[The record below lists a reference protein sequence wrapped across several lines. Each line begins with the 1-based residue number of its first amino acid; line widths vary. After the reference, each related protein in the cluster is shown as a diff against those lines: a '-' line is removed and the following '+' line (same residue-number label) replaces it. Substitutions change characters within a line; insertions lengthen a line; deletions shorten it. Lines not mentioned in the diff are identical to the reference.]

1 MKFNPVNV
9 LSLLLTGAILT
20 TIPACDPKSSQQQP
34 PYSPQDALS
43 TFRLPEGYS
52 IELAASEPLVTDPV
66 EVAFDEDG
74 KMYVVQM
81 DDYPS
86 EKMDDYGEGK
96 EPKSKIMLLE
106 DKDGDGFYESGTV
119 FADGLQY
126 ANGVMPWKGG
136 VLVTSAPD
144 ILFLKDTDGDGKADV
159 KNVLLTGFAVTN
171 PQLRMGSLR
180 YGLDNWIYGA
190 YSRAGGGKWRKEFEG
205 KGNPLQFP
213 EKPGQELAKIFPG
226 TNFRVMPDQFKV
238 ELSGGM
244 SQFGLSFDASNN
256 QFTDWNNVHIRHVV
270 INEKY
275 LSNNPL
281 LSISATMADISDHG
295 NAAPVYSITK
305 DMLNLHESE
314 MGHFTSACG
323 ICEYTG
329 DLFKGKYAHASFVCE
344 PVSNLVHADILS
356 PEGPT
361 FKAERAENEKEFLA
375 STDSWFRPVNLT
387 VGPDGALY
395 VVDFYRKLV
404 EHPDWLAMADSS
416 GFYTHAGKI
425 KESDFLEG
433 NDRGRIYRIVPKDI
447 KADKKKM
454 PELSKLDVKDL
465 VAYLNHPNKWWRIN
479 AQRLLVDRKDGNAV
493 QLIKDLLSKDISPEG
508 KIHSLWTLEGLNALS
523 DTLLEKSLQDADP
536 VVKKQ
541 AVLLAE
547 KRIDKKNIFEGVL
560 NAASDPD
567 AAVQFQAALTL
578 SNVANSNASVFQAL
592 HKIISAHINDK
603 WFQDAVLL
611 SASGNAVQWY
621 EAFKDFA
628 ADNDSG
634 NVGKKEFL
642 SKITSIVGAKY
653 KRDELSSLVKM
664 IAGVKDTGV
673 IVSSLQGAVTG
684 MKRNND
690 KMKLSAEGQ
699 SGLIRLIS
707 DQPANVRTA
716 AIEMASR
723 LQLAPSNDLATI
735 IGSAKTIAAEESQS
749 VENRILAIKVLGLD
763 PAGIPFPLLE
773 KLLRSD
779 QPSDIQLA
787 VANVLL
793 RNPQDV
799 STNILL
805 NKWNTFNPKVHEVV
819 ETGFLAR
826 TDRVKSLV
834 KAIESDKIKPAWI
847 SRNTQN
853 RLLKYSDTTIQE
865 TAKKI
870 FKDIDGGNR
879 DQVILDYNVSTTRN
893 GDPARGKA
901 VFKTV
906 CSVCHSL
913 EGTGVNFGPD
923 LHSISHQTKI
933 NLLTMI
939 LNPNHDIAAG
949 YEGYTVETTDGRAF
963 AGIIESESDNN
974 IILKSPGGV
983 VQTILKSN
991 IKSMA
996 PMPVSLMPEGLETSV
1011 NKEDMADLLEY
1022 IKTLK

>member
-1 MKFNPVNV
+1 M
-9 LSLLLTGAILT
+9 
-20 TIPACDPKSSQQQP
+20 TIPSCKEQQHQQP
-34 PYSPQDALS
+34 PYSPKDALS
-43 TFRLPEGYS
+43 TFQLPEGYR
-52 IELAASEPLVTDPV
+52 IELVASEPLISDPV

-74 KMYVVQM
+74 KMYVAQM

-86 EKMDDYGEGK
+86 ENMDDYGEGK

-106 DKDGDGFYESGTV
+106 DKDGDGFYESGTA
-119 FADGLQY
+119 FAEGLPY

-144 ILFLKDTDGDGKADV
+144 IYFLKDTNGDGKADV
-159 KNVLLTGFAVTN
+159 KKVVLTGFAVTN

-180 YGLDNWIYGA
+180 YGLDNWIYAA
-190 YSRAGGGKWRKEFEG
+190 YSRAGGGKWREEFKG

-213 EKPGQELAKIFPG
+213 DKPGQELAKIFPG
-226 TNFRVMPDQFKV
+226 TNFRFQPDQFKV
-238 ELSGGM
+238 EPSGGM
-244 SQFGLSFDASNN
+244 SQFGLSFDAFGN

-270 INEKY
+270 INDKY
-275 LSNNPL
+275 LSNNPF
-281 LSISATMADISDHG
+281 LSVGTTMAEISDHG

-323 ICEYTG
+323 ISEYTG
-329 DLFKGKYAHASFVCE
+329 NLFKGKYAKASFVCE
-344 PVSNLVHADILS
+344 PVSNLVHADVLS
-356 PEGPT
+356 PDGPT
-361 FKAERAENEKEFLA
+361 FSAARAENEKEFLA
-375 STDSWFRPVNLT
+375 STDSWFRPVNST
-387 VGPDGALY
+387 VGPDGGLY
-395 VVDFYRKLV
+395 IVDFYRKLV
-404 EHPDWLAMADSS
+404 EHPDWLAMADTS

-433 NDRGRIYRIVPKDI
+433 NDRGRVYRIVPKDY
-447 KADKKKM
+447 KAEKKKA
-454 PELSKLDVKDL
+454 PELSKVDVQTLVSYLD
-465 VAYLNHPNKWWRIN
+465 NPNAWWRIN
-479 AQRLLVDRKDGNAV
+479 AQRLLVDSKDENAV
-493 QLIKDLLSKDISPEG
+493 PLIKNLLSKDISAEG
-508 KIHSLWTLEGLNALS
+508 KIHALWTLEGLNALS
-523 DTLLEKSLQDADP
+523 DTLLEKVFQDADP
-536 VVKKQ
+536 LVRKQ

-547 KRIDKKNIFEGVL
+547 KRMDNKDILQKII
-560 NAASDPD
+560 NASADSDPY
-567 AAVQFQAALTL
+567 VQFQVALTL
-578 SNVANSNASVFQAL
+578 SNVAKSNPEVFAAL
-592 HKIISAHINDK
+592 SKIISTHINDK

-611 SASGNAVQWY
+611 GASENTVQWY
-621 EAFKDFA
+621 EAYKDFR

-634 NVGKKEFL
+634 NVGTKQFL
-642 SKITSIVGAKY
+642 SKITSVVGAKY
-653 KRDELSSLVKM
+653 NQNEMSSLVKM
-664 IAGVKDTGV
+664 ISQLKDTGV
-673 IVSSLQGAVTG
+673 IVSSLEGAVTG

-690 KMKLSAEGQ
+690 KMKLTGEAQ
-699 SGLIRLIS
+699 SGLIGLIS
-707 DQPANVRTA
+707 NQPANVRTV

-723 LQLAPSNDLATI
+723 LKLAPYNDLANI
-735 IGSAKTIAAEESQS
+735 IASSKTIAAEESQP
-749 VENRILAIKVLGLD
+749 VESRVLAIKVVGLD

-773 KLLRSD
+773 RLLQSD

-793 RNPQDV
+793 RNQNSA
-799 STNILL
+799 STDILM
-805 NKWNTFNPKVHEVV
+805 NKWNTFNPKVHDVV

-834 KAIESDKIKPAWI
+834 KAIESGQIKPTWI

-865 TAKKI
+865 TAKKL
-870 FKDIDGGNR
+870 FKDTGGENR
-879 DQVILDYNVSTTRN
+879 EQVILAYNVSTTRN
-893 GDPARGKA
+893 GDPAKGKA

-906 CSVCHSL
+906 CSVCHL
-913 EGTGVNFGPD
+913 LDGVGVNFGPD

-949 YEGYTVETTDGRAF
+949 YEGYTIETTDGRAF
-963 AGIIESESDNN
+963 AGIIENESDNN

-991 IKSMA
+991 VRSMA

-1011 NKEDMADLLEY
+1011 NKDDMADLIEY

>member
-1 MKFNPVNV
+1 MRSIPYAPF
-9 LSLLLTGAILT
+9 LLWLAGIFSMTVFS
-20 TIPACDPKSSQQQP
+20 CKEQQPRQP
-34 PYSPQDALS
+34 PYSPKDALS
-43 TFRLPEGYS
+43 AFRLPEGYS
-52 IELAASEPLVTDPV
+52 IELAASEPLISDPV

-119 FADGLQY
+119 FADELQY

-144 ILFLKDTDGDGKADV
+144 ILFLKDTDGDGKADEKKIV
-159 KNVLLTGFAVTN
+159 LTGFAVTN

-190 YSRAGGGKWRKEFEG
+190 YSRAGGGRWRKEFEG

-213 EKPGQELAKIFPG
+213 EKPGQELAKILPG
-226 TNFRVMPDQFKV
+226 TNFRFMPDEFKV
-238 ELSGGM
+238 EPSGGM
-244 SQFGLSFDASNN
+244 SQFGLSFDASGN
-256 QFTDWNNVHIRHVV
+256 QFTVWNNVHIRHMV
-270 INEKY
+270 INDKY
-275 LSNNPL
+275 LSNNPF
-281 LSISATMADISDHG
+281 LSIGAAMADISDHG
-295 NAAPVYSITK
+295 NAAPVYSITQN
-305 DMLNLHESE
+305 MLNLHESE

-329 DLFKGKYAHASFVCE
+329 DLFKDKYARASFVCE
-344 PVSNLVHADILS
+344 PVSNLVHADIVS

-361 FKAERAENEKEFLA
+361 FKAERAEKEKEFLA

-404 EHPDWLAMADSS
+404 EHPDWLAMSDST

-433 NDRGRIYRIVPKDI
+433 NDLGRVYRIVPKDI
-447 KADKKKM
+447 KAGKNKM
-454 PELSKLDVKDL
+454 PQLSKAGVKDL
-465 VAYLNHPNKWWRIN
+465 VEYLNHSNKWWRAT
-479 AQRLLVDRKDGNAV
+479 AQRLLVDRKDQSAV
-493 QLIKDLLSKDISPEG
+493 PLIKDLLSKKISPEG
-508 KIHSLWTLEGLNALS
+508 RIHSLWTLEGLHALS

-536 VVKKQ
+536 VVKRQ

-547 KRIDKKNIFEGVL
+547 NRMDKQPVFESVI

-567 AAVQFQAALTL
+567 ASVQFQAALTL
-578 SNVANSNASVFQAL
+578 SNVAHSNTQVFQAL
-592 HKIISAHINDK
+592 SNVISAHISDK

-621 EAFKDFA
+621 EAFKDPGA
-628 ADNDSG
+628 ANDPG

-653 KRDELSSLVKM
+653 KENELSSLVKM

-673 IVSSLQGAVTG
+673 VVSSLQGVVTG

-699 SGLIRLIS
+699 SGLIGLIS
-707 DQPANVRTA
+707 DQPANVRAA
-716 AIEMASR
+716 AIAMASR
-723 LQLAPSNDLATI
+723 LQLTPSTDLANI
-735 IGSAKTIAAEESQS
+735 IARSKAIAAEESQP
-749 VENRILAIKVLGLD
+749 VESRVLAVKVLGLD

-773 KLLRSD
+773 RLLRSD

-787 VANVLL
+787 VAHVLL
-793 RNPQDV
+793 SNRQE
-799 STNILL
+799 TATRILL
-805 NKWNTFNPKVHEVV
+805 NKWNIFNPKVHEVV
-819 ETGFLAR
+819 ETGFLGR
-826 TDRVKSLV
+826 TDRVRSLV
-834 KAIESDKIKPAWI
+834 KAIESDQIKPIWI
-847 SRNTQN
+847 TRNTQN
-853 RLLKYSDTTIQE
+853 RLLRYSDTTISKA
-865 TAKKI
+865 AKNI
-870 FKDIDGGNR
+870 FRDVGESNR
-879 DQVILDYNVSTTRN
+879 EQLILDYNVATTQN
-893 GDPARGKA
+893 GDPAKGKA

-906 CSVCHSL
+906 CSVCHAL
-913 EGTGVNFGPD
+913 EGVGVNFGPD

-939 LNPNHDIAAG
+939 LDPNHDIAAG
-949 YEGYTVETTDGRAF
+949 YEGYTIETTDGGAF
-963 AGIIESESDNN
+963 AGIIENETDNN
-974 IILKSPGGV
+974 ITLKGPGGV

-991 IKSMA
+991 VRSMS
-996 PMPVSLMPEGLETSV
+996 PMPVSLMPEGLETSI

-1022 IKTLK
+1022 IKTLR

>member
-1 MKFNPVNV
+1 MTNV
-9 LSLLLTGAILT
+9 RCTLSHSFLLLLTGIFLT
-20 TIPACDPKSSQQQP
+20 TVYSCREQP
-34 PYSPQDALS
+34 SHQSPYSPQDALS
-43 TFRLPEGYS
+43 TFQLPEGYA
-52 IELAASEPLVTDPV
+52 IQLVASEPLISDPV

-86 EKMDDYGEGK
+86 EDMDDYGQGK
-96 EPKSKIMLLE
+96 APKSKIMLLE

-119 FADGLQY
+119 FAEGLQY

-144 ILFLKDTDGDGKADV
+144 ILFLKDTDGDGKADEKKV
-159 KNVLLTGFAVTN
+159 VLTGFAVSN
-171 PQLRMGSLR
+171 PQLRMSSLR
-180 YGLDNWIYGA
+180 YGLDNWIYAA
-190 YSRAGGGKWRKEFEG
+190 YSRAGGGRWREAFMG
-205 KGNPLQFP
+205 KGSPLHFP
-213 EKPGQELAKIFPG
+213 DKSGQRLAELLPGKNIRF
-226 TNFRVMPDQFKV
+226 MPDEYKAEV
-238 ELSGGM
+238 SGGM
-244 SQFGLSFDASNN
+244 SQFGLSFDGQEN
-256 QFTDWNNVHIRHVV
+256 QFTVWNNVHI
-270 INEKY
+270 NDKYAANNSY
-275 LSNNPL
+275 LSIN
-281 LSISATMADISDHG
+281 ATMADISDHG
-295 NAAPVYSITK
+295 NAAPVYSIAK

-329 DLFKGKYAHASFVCE
+329 GLFKDKYARASFVCE

-356 PEGPT
+356 PDGVT
-361 FKAERAENEKEFLA
+361 FKAERAEKEKEFLA
-375 STDSWFRPVNLT
+375 SVDSWFRPVNST

-404 EHPDWLAMADSS
+404 EHPDWLAMADST

-433 NDRGRIYRIVPKDI
+433 NDLGRVYRIVPKGF
-447 KADKKKM
+447 KAGENKM
-454 PELSKLDVKDL
+454 PALSKAAVKDL
-465 VAYLNHPNKWWRIN
+465 VGYLNHPNKWWRTN
-479 AQRLLVDRKDGNAV
+479 AQRLLVDRKDQNAV
-493 QLIKDLLSKDISPEG
+493 PLIIDLLSTPISPEG
-508 KIHSLWTLEGLNALS
+508 KIHALWTLEGLNALS

-536 VVKKQ
+536 IVKKQ
-541 AVLLAE
+541 AVLLGE
-547 KRIDKKNIFEGVL
+547 KRMDKKNIFEGVL

-567 AAVQFQAALTL
+567 AAVQFQAALTV
-578 SNVANSNASVFQAL
+578 SNVANSNASGFQAL

-699 SGLIRLIS
+699 SSLVGLMA
-707 DQPANVRTA
+707 DHPNNVRTA
-716 AIEMASR
+716 AIAMASR
-723 LQLAPSNDLATI
+723 LQLVSSADLANI
-735 IGSAKTIAAEESQS
+735 IGSSKTVAAQESQP
-749 VENRILAIKVLGLD
+749 VENRVLAVKVLGLD

-773 KLLRSD
+773 RLLQSD
-779 QPSDIQLA
+779 QPADIQLA

-793 RNPQDV
+793 SNPKDA

-819 ETGFLAR
+819 ETGFLSR
-826 TDRVKSLV
+826 TNRVRSLV
-834 KAIESDKIKPAWI
+834 KAIESDQIKPAWI

-853 RLLKYSDTTIQE
+853 RLLRYSDTTISAA
-865 TAKKI
+865 AKNI
-870 FKDIDGGNR
+870 FKDVSQGNR
-879 DQVILDYNVSTTRN
+879 EQLILDYNVSTTRS
-893 GDPARGKA
+893 GDPAKGKA

-906 CSVCHSL
+906 CSTCHAL
-913 EGTGVNFGPD
+913 EGVGVNFGPD
-923 LHSISHQTKI
+923 LHSISHQTRI

-939 LNPNHDIAAG
+939 LDPNHDIAAG
-949 YEGYTVETTDGRAF
+949 YEGYTIETSDGGAF
-963 AGIIESESDNN
+963 AGIIENETDNN
-974 IILKSPGGV
+974 IRLKGPGGV
-983 VQTILKSN
+983 TQTILKSN
-991 IKSMA
+991 VKSMS
-996 PMPVSLMPEGLETSV
+996 PMPVSLMPEGLEASI

-1022 IKTLK
+1022 IKTLR

>member
-1 MKFNPVNV
+1 MTVYSCKE
-9 LSLLLTGAILT
+9 
-20 TIPACDPKSSQQQP
+20 SSPRLP
-34 PYSPQDALS
+34 PYSPKDALS
-43 TFRLPEGYS
+43 TFQLPEGYK
-52 IELAASEPLVTDPV
+52 IELAASEPLISDPV

-96 EPKSKIMLLE
+96 EPKGKIMLLE

-119 FADGLQY
+119 FAEGLQY

-144 ILFLKDTDGDGKADV
+144 ILFLKDTDGDGKADEKKTV
-159 KNVLLTGFAVTN
+159 LTGFAFTN

-213 EKPGQELAKIFPG
+213 EKPAQELSKIFPG
-226 TNFRVMPDQFKV
+226 TNFRFLPDEFKV
-238 ELSGGM
+238 EPSGGM
-244 SQFGLSFDASNN
+244 SQFGLSFDASGN
-256 QFTDWNNVHIRHVV
+256 QFTVWNNVHIRHVV
-270 INEKY
+270 INDKY
-275 LSNNPL
+275 AASNPFLN
-281 LSISATMADISDHG
+281 ISATMADISDHG
-295 NAAPVYSITK
+295 NAAPVYSIAK

-329 DLFKGKYAHASFVCE
+329 GLFKDKYARASFVCE

-356 PEGPT
+356 PDGAT
-361 FKAERAENEKEFLA
+361 FKAERAEQEKEFLA
-375 STDSWFRPVNLT
+375 STDSWFRPVNST

-404 EHPDWLAMADSS
+404 EHPDWLAMADST

-433 NDRGRIYRIVPKDI
+433 NDLGRVYRIVPKDF
-447 KADKKKM
+447 KAGKNKM
-454 PELSKLDVKDL
+454 PELGKAGVKDL
-465 VAYLNHPNKWWRIN
+465 VEYLNHPNKWWRTN
-479 AQRLLVDRKDGNAV
+479 AQRLLVDRKDQNAV
-493 QLIKDLLSKDISPEG
+493 PLIKDFLSGDINPEG
-508 KIHSLWTLEGLNALS
+508 KIHCLWTLEGLNALS
-523 DTLLEKSLQDADP
+523 DTLLVASLQDADP
-536 VVKKQ
+536 LVKKQ

-547 KRIDKKNIFEGVL
+547 KRMDKKPVFEGVI

-578 SNVANSNASVFQAL
+578 SSVANSNAPVFHAL
-592 HKIISAHINDK
+592 SKVISAHINDK

-611 SASGNAVQWY
+611 SASGNAVEWY
-621 EAFKDFA
+621 ESFKDFGA
-628 ADNDSG
+628 ANDPTAIGSG

-642 SKITSIVGAKY
+642 RKITSIVGAKY
-653 KRDELSSLVKM
+653 KEHELSSLIKM

-673 IVSSLQGAVTG
+673 IVSSLQGVVTG
-684 MKRNND
+684 MKRSND
-690 KMKLSAEGQ
+690 KIKLGAEGQ
-699 SGLIRLIS
+699 SSLIKLVS
-707 DQPANVRTA
+707 GPSTNVSTA
-716 AIEMASR
+716 AIAMASR
-723 LQLAPSNDLATI
+723 LQLTRSNDLANI
-735 IGSAKTIAAEESQS
+735 IAHSKTIAAQESQP
-749 VENRILAIKVLGLD
+749 VERRVLAIKVLGLD

-773 KLLRSD
+773 RLLQSD

-793 RNPQDV
+793 NNRQGAA
-799 STNILL
+799 TGILL
-805 NKWNTFNPKVHEVV
+805 NKWNIFNPKVHEVV

-826 TDRVKSLV
+826 TDRVRSLV
-834 KAIESDKIKPAWI
+834 KAIESDQIKPTWI
-847 SRNTQN
+847 SRNTRN
-853 RLLKYSDTTIQE
+853 RLLRYSDTTISKA
-865 TAKKI
+865 AKGI
-870 FKDIDGGNR
+870 FKEAGESNR
-879 DQVILDYNVSTTRN
+879 GQLILDYNVSTTRS
-893 GDPARGKA
+893 GDPVKGKA

-906 CSVCHSL
+906 CSTCHVL
-913 EGTGVNFGPD
+913 EGAGVNFGPD

-939 LNPNHDIAAG
+939 LDPNHDIAAG
-949 YEGYTVETTDGRAF
+949 YEGYTIETTDGGAF
-963 AGIIESESDNN
+963 AGIIENESDNN
-974 IILKSPGGV
+974 LTLKGPGGV
-983 VQTILKSN
+983 AQTILKSN
-991 IKSMA
+991 VRAMA
-996 PMPVSLMPEGLETSV
+996 PMPVSLMPEGLEASID
-1011 NKEDMADLLEY
+1011 KEDMADLLEY
-1022 IKTLK
+1022 IKTLR

>member
-1 MKFNPVNV
+1 MRFIPGNFF
-9 LSLLLTGAILT
+9 LLLLTGVLLMT
-20 TIPACDPKSSQQQP
+20 TPSCKEQQHQQP
-34 PYSPQDALS
+34 PYSPKDALS
-43 TFRLPEGYS
+43 TFQLPEGYH
-52 IELAASEPLVTDPV
+52 IELVASEPLISDPV

-74 KMYVVQM
+74 KMYVAQM

-106 DKDGDGFYESGTV
+106 DKDGDGFYESGTA
-119 FADGLQY
+119 FAEGLPY

-144 ILFLKDTDGDGKADV
+144 IYFLKDTNGDGKADV
-159 KNVLLTGFAVTN
+159 KKVVLTGFAVTN

-190 YSRAGGGKWRKEFEG
+190 YSRAGGGKWREEFKG
-205 KGNPLQFP
+205 KGNPLNFP
-213 EKPGQELAKIFPG
+213 DKPGQELAKIFPG
-226 TNFRVMPDQFKV
+226 TNFRFQPDQFKV
-238 ELSGGM
+238 EPSGGM
-244 SQFGLSFDASNN
+244 SQFGLSFDASGN

-270 INEKY
+270 INDKY
-275 LSNNPL
+275 LSNNPF
-281 LSISATMADISDHG
+281 LSIGATMADISDHG
-295 NAAPVYSITK
+295 NAAPVYSIAK

-329 DLFKGKYAHASFVCE
+329 NLFKGKYASASFVCE
-344 PVSNLVHADILS
+344 PVSNLVHADVLS
-356 PEGPT
+356 PNGAT
-361 FKAERAENEKEFLA
+361 FSAARTENEKEFLA
-375 STDSWFRPVNLT
+375 STDSWFRPVNST
-387 VGPDGALY
+387 VGPDGGLY
-395 VVDFYRKLV
+395 IVDFYRKLV
-404 EHPDWLAMADSS
+404 EHPDWLAMADTS

-433 NDRGRIYRIVPKDI
+433 NDRGRVYRIVPKDY

-454 PELSKLDVKDL
+454 PELSKADIQTL
-465 VAYLNHPNKWWRIN
+465 VSYLNNPNGWWRMN
-479 AQRLLVDRKDGNAV
+479 AQRLLVDRKDENAV
-493 QLIKDLLSKDISPEG
+493 SLIKDLLLKDISPEG
-508 KIHSLWTLEGLNALS
+508 KIHALWTLEGLNALS
-523 DTLLEKSLQDADP
+523 DTLLENAFQDAAP
-536 VVKKQ
+536 MVRKQ

-547 KRIDKKNIFEGVL
+547 KRMDNKDILQKII
-560 NAASDPD
+560 NASADSDPY
-567 AAVQFQAALTL
+567 VQFQVALTL
-578 SNVANSNASVFQAL
+578 SNVAKSNPQVFPAL
-592 HKIISAHINDK
+592 NKIISTHINDK

-611 SASGNAVQWY
+611 GASENAVQWY
-621 EAFKDFA
+621 ETFKDFGIN
-628 ADNDSG
+628 NDSG
-634 NVGKKEFL
+634 NVGKKDFL
-642 SKITSIVGAKY
+642 RKIASVVGAKY
-653 KRDELSSLVKM
+653 KESELSSLVKM
-664 IAGVKDTGV
+664 ISGVKDTGA
-673 IVSSLQGAVTG
+673 IVSSLEGVVTG
-684 MKRNND
+684 MKRNNA
-690 KMKLSAEGQ
+690 KIKLNAEGQ
-699 SGLIRLIS
+699 SGLTGLIS
-707 DQPANVRTA
+707 NQPANVRAA

-723 LQLAPSNDLATI
+723 LQLAPSNDLANI
-735 IGSAKTIAAEESQS
+735 IASSKTIAADESQPAES
-749 VENRILAIKVLGLD
+749 RVLAIKVLGLD

-773 KLLRSD
+773 KLLQSN

-793 RNPQDV
+793 RNQQDA

-805 NKWNTFNPKVHEVV
+805 NKWNTFNPKVHDVV

-834 KAIESDKIKPAWI
+834 KAIESDKIKPSWI

-870 FKDIDGGNR
+870 FKDTGGENR
-879 DQVILDYNVSTTRN
+879 EQVILAYNVSTTRN
-893 GDPARGKA
+893 GDPAKGKA

-906 CSVCHSL
+906 CSVCHL
-913 EGTGVNFGPD
+913 LDGVGVNFGPD

-933 NLLTMI
+933 NILTMI

-949 YEGYTVETTDGRAF
+949 YEGYTIETNDGRAF
-963 AGIIESESDNN
+963 AGIIENESDDN
-974 IILKSPGGV
+974 IILKSAGGV

-991 IKSMA
+991 VKSMA
-996 PMPVSLMPEGLETSV
+996 PMPVSLMPEGLETSL
-1011 NKEDMADLLEY
+1011 NKDDMADLIEY

>member
-1 MKFNPVNV
+1 VKFIPGNFFL
-9 LSLLLTGAILT
+9 LSLTGILLMAT
-20 TIPACDPKSSQQQP
+20 PSCKDQQHQQP
-34 PYSPQDALS
+34 PYSPKDALS
-43 TFRLPEGYS
+43 TFQLPEGYR
-52 IELAASEPLVTDPV
+52 IELVASEPLISDPV
-66 EVAFDEDG
+66 EIAFDEDG
-74 KMYVVQM
+74 KMYVAQM

-106 DKDGDGFYESGTV
+106 DKDGDGFYESGTA
-119 FADGLQY
+119 FAEGLPY

-144 ILFLKDTDGDGKADV
+144 IYFLKDTNGDGKADV
-159 KNVLLTGFAVTN
+159 KKVVLTGFAVTN

-213 EKPGQELAKIFPG
+213 DKPGQELAKIFPG
-226 TNFRVMPDQFKV
+226 TNFRFQPDQFKV
-238 ELSGGM
+238 EPSGGM
-244 SQFGLSFDASNN
+244 SQFGLSFDASGN

-270 INEKY
+270 INDKY
-275 LSNNPL
+275 LSNNPF
-281 LSISATMADISDHG
+281 LSVGITMADISDHG

-329 DLFKGKYAHASFVCE
+329 NLFKGKYAKASFVCE
-344 PVSNLVHADILS
+344 PVSNLVHADVLS
-356 PEGPT
+356 PDGPT
-361 FKAERAENEKEFLA
+361 FSATRAENEKEFLA
-375 STDSWFRPVNLT
+375 STDSWFRPVNST
-387 VGPDGALY
+387 MGPDGALY
-395 VVDFYRKLV
+395 IVDFYRKLV
-404 EHPDWLAMADSS
+404 EHPDWLAMADST

-433 NDRGRIYRIVPKDI
+433 NDRGRVYRIVPKDY

-454 PELSKLDVKDL
+454 PELSKADVQTL
-465 VAYLNHPNKWWRIN
+465 VNYLNNPNGWWRIN
-479 AQRLLVDRKDGNAV
+479 AQRLLVDKKDVNAV
-493 QLIKDLLSKDISPEG
+493 PLIKDLLLKDISPEG
-508 KIHSLWTLEGLNALS
+508 KIHALWTLEGLNALS
-523 DTLLEKSLQDADP
+523 DTLLENAFQDAHP
-536 VVKKQ
+536 MVRKQ

-547 KRIDKKNIFEGVL
+547 KRMDNKDILQKII
-560 NAASDPD
+560 NASADADPY
-567 AAVQFQAALTL
+567 VQFQTALTL
-578 SNVANSNASVFQAL
+578 SDVAKSNPQVFPAL
-592 HKIISAHINDK
+592 NKIISTHINDK

-611 SASGNAVQWY
+611 GASENAVQWY
-621 EAFKDFA
+621 ESFKDFGA
-628 ADNDSG
+628 GNDSG

-642 SKITSIVGAKY
+642 SKTASIVGAKY
-653 KRDELSSLVKM
+653 KESELSSLVKM
-664 IAGVKDTGV
+664 IAGVKDTSV
-673 IVSSLQGAVTG
+673 IVSSLQGVVTG

-699 SGLIRLIS
+699 SGLIALIS
-707 DQPANVRTA
+707 NHPNNVRAA

-723 LQLAPSNDLATI
+723 LKLSPSTDLANI
-735 IGSAKTIAAEESQS
+735 IAGSKTIAAEVSQPVESR
-749 VENRILAIKVLGLD
+749 VLAINVLGLD
-763 PAGIPFPLLE
+763 PSGIPFPLLE
-773 KLLRSD
+773 RFLQSD

-793 RNPQDV
+793 RNQQDA

-826 TDRVKSLV
+826 TERVKSLV
-834 KAIESDKIKPAWI
+834 KAIESDKIKPTWI

-853 RLLKYSDTTIQE
+853 RLLKYSDTTIRE

-870 FKDIDGGNR
+870 FKDTGEGNR
-879 DQVILDYNVSTTRN
+879 EQVILDYNVSTTRN
-893 GDPARGKA
+893 GDPVKGKT

-906 CSVCHSL
+906 CSVCHL
-913 EGTGVNFGPD
+913 LDGVGVNFGPD

-949 YEGYTVETTDGRAF
+949 YEGYTIETTDGRAF

-983 VQTILKSN
+983 VQTILKSDV
-991 IKSMA
+991 KSMA
-996 PMPVSLMPEGLETSV
+996 PMPGSLMPEGLETSV
-1011 NKEDMADLLEY
+1011 NKDDMADLIEY

>member
-1 MKFNPVNV
+1 VRFIPGNFF
-9 LSLLLTGAILT
+9 LLLLTGVLSMT
-20 TIPACDPKSSQQQP
+20 TPSCKEQQHQQP
-34 PYSPQDALS
+34 PYSPKAALS
-43 TFRLPEGYS
+43 TFQLPEGYR
-52 IELAASEPLVTDPV
+52 IELVASEPLISDPV
-66 EVAFDEDG
+66 EIAFDEDG
-74 KMYVVQM
+74 KMYVAQM

-86 EKMDDYGEGK
+86 ENMDDYGKGK

-119 FADGLQY
+119 FADGLPY

-144 ILFLKDTDGDGKADV
+144 IFFLKDTNGDGKADV
-159 KNVLLTGFAVTN
+159 KKVVLTGFAVTN

-205 KGNPLQFP
+205 KGNPLNFP

-226 TNFRVMPDQFKV
+226 TNFRFQPDQFKV
-238 ELSGGM
+238 EPSGGM
-244 SQFGLSFDASNN
+244 SQFGLSFDAFGN

-270 INEKY
+270 INDKY
-275 LSNNPL
+275 LSNNPF
-281 LSISATMADISDHG
+281 LSVGTTMAEISDHG

-329 DLFKGKYAHASFVCE
+329 NLFKGKYARASFVCE
-344 PVSNLVHADILS
+344 PVSNLVHADVLS
-356 PEGPT
+356 PDGPT
-361 FKAERAENEKEFLA
+361 FSAARAENEKEFLA
-375 STDSWFRPVNLT
+375 STDSWFRPVNST

-395 VVDFYRKLV
+395 IVDFYRKLV
-404 EHPDWLAMADSS
+404 EHPDWLAMADST

-433 NDRGRIYRIVPKDI
+433 NDRGRVYRIVPKDY

-454 PELSKLDVKDL
+454 PELSKADVQTL
-465 VAYLNHPNKWWRIN
+465 VSYLNNPNGWWRIN
-479 AQRLLVDRKDGNAV
+479 AQRLLVDRKDESAV
-493 QLIKDLLSKDISPEG
+493 SLIRDLLSKGISPEG
-508 KIHSLWTLEGLNALS
+508 KIHSLWTLDGLNALS
-523 DTLLEKSLQDADP
+523 DTLLENAFQDADP
-536 VVKKQ
+536 MVRKQ

-547 KRIDKKNIFEGVL
+547 KRMDNKDILQKII
-560 NAASDPD
+560 NASADADPY
-567 AAVQFQAALTL
+567 VQFQTALTL
-578 SNVANSNASVFQAL
+578 SNVAKSNPQIFPAL
-592 HKIISAHINDK
+592 SKIISTHINDK

-611 SASGNAVQWY
+611 GASENAVQWY
-621 EAFKDFA
+621 EAYKDFKVKS
-628 ADNDSG
+628 DSE

-642 SKITSIVGAKY
+642 RKATSIVGAKY
-653 KRDELSSLVKM
+653 KESELSSLVKM
-664 IAGVKDTGV
+664 ISGVKDTGV
-673 IVSSLQGAVTG
+673 IVSSLEGVVTG
-684 MKRNND
+684 MKRNNG
-690 KMKLSAEGQ
+690 KMKLSPEGQ
-699 SGLIRLIS
+699 SELIALIS
-707 DQPANVRTA
+707 NQPNNIKAA

-723 LQLAPSNDLATI
+723 LQLAPSNGLANI
-735 IGSAKTIAAEESQS
+735 ISSSKTIAADESQPAES
-749 VENRILAIKVLGLD
+749 RVLAIKVLGLD
-763 PAGIPFPLLE
+763 PAGIPFPLME
-773 KLLRSD
+773 RLLQSN

-787 VANVLL
+787 AANVLL
-793 RNPQDV
+793 RNPQDA

-819 ETGFLAR
+819 EAGFLAR
-826 TDRVKSLV
+826 TGRVKSLV
-834 KAIESDKIKPAWI
+834 KAIESDQIKPTWI

-853 RLLKYSDTTIQE
+853 RLLKYSDTTIRE

-870 FKDIDGGNR
+870 FKDVGGGNR
-879 DQVILDYNVSTTRN
+879 EQVILDYNVSTTRT
-893 GDPARGKA
+893 GDPVKGKA

-906 CSVCHSL
+906 CSICHSL
-913 EGTGVNFGPD
+913 DGVGVNFGPD

-949 YEGYTVETTDGRAF
+949 YEGYTIETTDGRAF

-974 IILKSPGGV
+974 VILKSPGGV

-1011 NKEDMADLLEY
+1011 NKDDMADLIEY

>member
-1 MKFNPVNV
+1 
-9 LSLLLTGAILT
+9 
-20 TIPACDPKSSQQQP
+20 
-34 PYSPQDALS
+34 
-43 TFRLPEGYS
+43 
-52 IELAASEPLVTDPV
+52 
-66 EVAFDEDG
+66 
-74 KMYVVQM
+74 
-81 DDYPS
+81 
-86 EKMDDYGEGK
+86 
-96 EPKSKIMLLE
+96 
-106 DKDGDGFYESGTV
+106 
-119 FADGLQY
+119 
-126 ANGVMPWKGG
+126 
-136 VLVTSAPD
+136 
-144 ILFLKDTDGDGKADV
+144 
-159 KNVLLTGFAVTN
+159 
-171 PQLRMGSLR
+171 
-180 YGLDNWIYGA
+180 
-190 YSRAGGGKWRKEFEG
+190 
-205 KGNPLQFP
+205 
-213 EKPGQELAKIFPG
+213 
-226 TNFRVMPDQFKV
+226 
-238 ELSGGM
+238 M
-244 SQFGLSFDASNN
+244 S
-256 QFTDWNNVHIRHVV
+256 
-270 INEKY
+270 
-275 LSNNPL
+275 
-281 LSISATMADISDHG
+281 DISDHG

-329 DLFKGKYAHASFVCE
+329 DLFKGKYASASFVCE

-356 PEGPT
+356 PDGPT
-361 FKAERAENEKEFLA
+361 FKAERAEKEKEFLA

-433 NDRGRIYRIVPKDI
+433 NDRGRIYRIVPKDF
-447 KADKKKM
+447 KADKKEV
-454 PELSKLDVKDL
+454 PALSRAGIKEL

-479 AQRLLVDRKDGNAV
+479 AQRLLVDHKDENAV
-493 QLIKDLLSKDISPEG
+493 PLIKDLLSKDISPEG
-508 KIHSLWTLEGLNALS
+508 KIHALWTLEGLNALT

-547 KRIDKKNIFEGVL
+547 KRMDKKNILEGVI
-560 NAASDPD
+560 NAASDRD
-567 AAVQFQAALTL
+567 AGVQFQAALTL
-578 SNVANSNASVFQAL
+578 SNVANSNTQVFQAL
-592 HKIISAHINDK
+592 NKIISAHINDK

-621 EAFKDFA
+621 ETFKDFGT
-628 ADNDSG
+628 DSDSG
-634 NVGKKEFL
+634 NVGKKDFL
-642 SKITSIVGAKY
+642 RKIASIVGAKY
-653 KRDELSSLVKM
+653 KASELSSFVKM
-664 IAGVKDTGV
+664 ISGVKDTGV
-673 IVSSLQGAVTG
+673 IVSGLQGVVTG

-690 KMKLSAEGQ
+690 KIRLSAEGQ
-699 SGLIRLIS
+699 KGLIGLIS
-707 DQPANVRTA
+707 GQPGNVRAA

-723 LQLAPSNDLATI
+723 VQLARSNDLANI
-735 IGSAKTIAAEESQS
+735 ISSSKTIAAEVSQPDES
-749 VENRILAIKVLGLD
+749 RILAIKVLGLD

-773 KLLRSD
+773 RLLQSD

-787 VANVLL
+787 VVNVLL
-793 RNPQDV
+793 RNQQDA

-805 NKWNTFNPKVHEVV
+805 DKWNTFNPKVHEVT

-826 TDRVKSLV
+826 TDRVQSLV

-865 TAKKI
+865 IAKKI
-870 FKDIDGGNR
+870 FKDTGEGNR
-879 DQVILDYNVSTTRN
+879 EQVILDYNVSTTRN
-893 GDPARGKA
+893 GDPAKGKV

-913 EGTGVNFGPD
+913 EGAGVNFGPD

-963 AGIIESESDNN
+963 AGIIENESDNN

-983 VQTILKSN
+983 VQTILKSD
-991 IKSMA
+991 IKSMS
-996 PMPVSLMPEGLETSV
+996 PMSVSLMPEGLETSI